1 MEELRFLKPIFPVPI
16 IMKEDRIRQIDS
28 YLDKLRIKE
37 KDIDQRKIYSEVLD
51 ERTLKLLYKLSSKG
65 IIKALGGVINSGKE
79 ANIFY
84 ADGVYGERELPV
96 AVKIYRIETGEFRKM
111 DEYLYGDKRFNVKKL
126 SRKDLMYLW
135 TKKEFKNLKRASEA
149 NVTVP
154 EPITSTGNILIMEFL
169 GEEETPAPLLFELGR
184 EIEDIVD
191 PQELFKDVI
200 ENVRKL
206 YQNARLIH
214 ADLSEFNIMLFGEK
228 PYLIDMGQSVLTD
241 HPNSMHYLQR
251 DIKNV
256 LRFFSRMGVEEDEQK
271 LIRYVIGE

>member
-1 MEELRFLKPIFPVPI
+1 
-16 IMKEDRIRQIDS
+16 MKEDRIRRIDS
-28 YLDKLRIKE
+28 YLDKLRIKT
-37 KDIDQRKIYSEVLD
+37 KDVDQRKIYSEVLD
-51 ERTLKLLYKLSSKG
+51 ERALKLLYKLSSKG

-126 SRKDLMYLW
+126 SRKDLIYLW
-135 TKKEFKNLKRASEA
+135 TKKEFRNLKRAFEA
-149 NVTVP
+149 NVRVP
-154 EPITSTGNILIMEFL
+154 EPITSAGNILIMEFL
-169 GEEETPAPLLFELGR
+169 GEGETPAPLLFEVGKGLEG
-184 EIEDIVD
+184 IVD
-191 PQELFKDVI
+191 PQRLFQDVI

-206 YQNARLIH
+206 YQNAYLVH
-214 ADLSEFNIMLFGEK
+214 ADLSEFNIMLFEEK

-241 HPNSMHYLQR
+241 HPNSTSYLQR

-271 LIRYVIGE
+271 VVNYVIGE

>member
-1 MEELRFLKPIFPVPI
+1 
-16 IMKEDRIRQIDS
+16 MKEDRIRRIDS
-28 YLDKLRIKE
+28 YLDKLRIKT
-37 KDIDQRKIYSEVLD
+37 KDVDQRKIYSEVLD
-51 ERTLKLLYKLSSKG
+51 ERALKLLYKLSSKG

-126 SRKDLMYLW
+126 SRKDLIYLW
-135 TKKEFKNLKRASEA
+135 TKKEFRNLKRAFEA
-149 NVTVP
+149 NVRVP
-154 EPITSTGNILIMEFL
+154 EPITSAGNILIMEFL
-169 GEEETPAPLLFELGR
+169 GEGETPAPLLFEVGKGLEG
-184 EIEDIVD
+184 IVD
-191 PQELFKDVI
+191 PQRLFQDVI

-206 YQNARLIH
+206 YQNAYLVH
-214 ADLSEFNIMLFGEK
+214 ADLSEFNIMLFEEK
-228 PYLIDMGQSVLTD
+228 PYLIDMGQSVLAD

-271 LIRYVIGE
+271 VVNYVIGE